1 MSLDMQ
7 VLRTAKAAVDEG
19 LLNADDYDR
28 VKSALVKALSIKGG
42 VEAGFLTENDLAEA
56 RKEFFVSAGMPGLG
70 GGSAPSGNQQQ
81 AAAPLQQ
88 QQYQQTP
95 KPPAGPSNGGL
106 QRELSTGNTSMS
118 PARRQAP
125 DITIPDKSSSPASTG
140 GRTPGSAAATPSRRS
155 AGGAPAQVSTR
166 GGGAA
171 AVKNKVCHIMH
182 WFMLRHVWST
192 MCARRRANFT
202 V

>member
-19 LLNADDYDR
+19 LLNADDYER

-42 VEAGFLTENDLAEA
+42 VDAGFLTENDLAEA
-56 RKEFFVSAGMPGLG
+56 RREFFVSAGMPGLG
-70 GGSAPSGNQQQ
+70 GGPAPGARQQQ
-81 AAAPLQQ
+81 AAPLQD

-95 KPPAGPSNGGL
+95 RQPAGPSNGEL
-106 QRELSTGNTSMS
+106 QREASTGHTSAS

-125 DITIPDKSSSPASTG
+125 SIAIPDKNSSPGSTG
-140 GRTPGSAAATPSRRS
+140 GRTPASAAATPGRRS

-171 AVKNKVCHIMH
+171 AVKNKVCIA
-182 WFMLRHVWST
+182 ST
-192 MCARRRANFT
+192 QGLVASVSAFSSAHNA
-202 V
+202 